1 MRERDAAK
9 KATKTYPEKW
19 NTYKHLRNKVTQK
32 IRDAIQSHYH
42 GLIEENKGDPKRMWK
57 VINKVLDKATPSTEV
72 STLDVEGRTITKEKD
87 IAEALN
93 HHFTTIGPKLAS
105 KLESRSDDDSLK
117 HINAQQNKMMFVPV
131 DETYVLNAIKQ
142 LKNGKAPGP
151 DKISTKLIKDAADF
165 IWKPLTMVFN
175 SSLKYGVFPDIWK
188 LARVTP
194 IFKTGSKKDANNYRP
209 ISVISVFSRMLE
221 KIVHDQLI
229 EYLVTNKLLTP
240 NQSAF
245 RKLYSTVTSLIN
257 GTDYWYDNMDK
268 KQLNLAIFLDLK
280 KAFDTVDH
288 RILIKNLGAY
298 GIRGISGAWFSTFL
312 SNRKQ
317 FCSVNGQKS
326 GARLVTCGIPQ
337 GSCLG
342 PLLFIIY
349 LNDFE
354 KCLEF
359 SRASMYADDTHVTL
373 TSNNVDDLITNAHRE
388 LRNISEWMRV
398 NKLSANPKKT
408 EYMIIGHPRRINDV
422 EVSEPLNLNDSEIKR
437 VAKTKSLGVVVDE
450 GLNWD
455 NQLSKVKGKM
465 SGGLR
470 SLRKLKYL
478 IPQSQLDHV
487 YRALVESHL
496 RYANVIWG
504 SLSKSKINTLQR
516 LQDRARSIIDNARQ
530 KDGWSHNWLTVEQLI
545 KFDRSV
551 MTYKIINRQCPES
564 LWDKYHQRTQLSN
577 HITRNCRD
585 LQIPRNNLEYVK
597 KGFHYSALKAW
608 NDIPIGI
615 RELPTLSRFKKQ
627 LKCYF
632 KS

>member
-1 MRERDAAK
+1 M
-9 KATKTYPEKW
+9 
-19 NTYKHLRNKVTQK
+19 
-32 IRDAIQSHYH
+32 
-42 GLIEENKGDPKRMWK
+42 
-57 VINKVLDKATPSTEV
+57 
-72 STLDVEGRTITKEKD
+72 TLDVEGRTITKEKD

-105 KLESRSDDDSLK
+105 KLESRSDDDPLK
-117 HINAQQNKMMFVPV
+117 HINAQQNKMMFVPA

-165 IWKPLTMVFN
+165 IWKPQTMVFN

-280 KAFDTVDH
+280 KVFDTVDH
-288 RILIKNLGAY
+288 RILIKKLGAY

-312 SNRKQ
+312 SNKKQ

-359 SRASMYADDTHVTL
+359 SSASVYADDTHVTL

-455 NQLSKVKGKM
+455 NQLRKVKGKM
-465 SGGLR
+465 GGGLR
-470 SLRKLKYL
+470 SLRKLKNL
-478 IPQSQLDHV
+478 IPQSQLDHI

-496 RYANVIWG
+496 RYANVIWR
-504 SLSKSKINTLQR
+504 SLPKTKLNTL
-516 LQDRARSIIDNARQ
+516 
-530 KDGWSHNWLTVEQLI
+530 
-545 KFDRSV
+545 
-551 MTYKIINRQCPES
+551 
-564 LWDKYHQRTQLSN
+564 
-577 HITRNCRD
+577 
-585 LQIPRNNLEYVK
+585 
-597 KGFHYSALKAW
+597 
-608 NDIPIGI
+608 
-615 RELPTLSRFKKQ
+615 
-627 LKCYF
+627 
-632 KS
+632 